1 MSDRRSD
8 EERLFDA
15 MPRFSA
21 ARRARM
27 VVATVALGCA
37 LGAAQPMIGYAEGT
51 AAPAQTTQQSASA
64 GSAEG
69 STAEL
74 AAGQAANP
82 AAGQAAA
89 DQTATGGSTTSLRDR
104 VAQGSDANGPVQA
117 APRIAD
123 LIWFN
128 TTASDFTVPYGV
140 DVPAWLNAHDGIFLH
155 DLSAISTSEVAQ
167 RYFGGRGPFVYA
179 AGVSAYPDGGN
190 LSDVLAW
197 AQVSD
202 PDAVNLPGMSGHAGI
217 DHVAVMQRVD
227 EAADI
232 ALAPEDVLD
241 DLAIEQADGARH
253 GLATTGSWR
262 ADDLT
267 VWLGAA
273 DAGAELVSVPEG
285 DSALALSDTY
295 ALNLDATFSSAE
307 AGARVALDE
316 TGPYYVKAPRDLTVP
331 GTDTDLAAGQVLR
344 LEVRRDEAAPQLGT
358 VELLDAD
365 GQALVA
371 DSSWIAGGMLTV
383 GADGLTVRIAID
395 DAAPEGTDESSGVAA
410 EDVELT
416 LVCAD
421 GSTVTLPAVSFEDGT
436 AEFRITAATAG
447 TATFEL
453 ASSQVTAADAAGNTA
468 TAALAGSTWATA
480 NSVTQVRLVDDAA
493 QAPVLTLNAAGDADD
508 EVAPDGTL
516 ISNAREVTLAGAL
529 TDPFFDELAADA
541 AWIAADPLAV
551 TTDGTLTVID
561 PTTLAAA
568 GADGGRAFDLSAL
581 TAEGRHEVGVSYA
594 GVSAIHAGLGDFSAT
609 ARTEVLIDRTE
620 PVADDFE
627 VSGGIDGDAVAAM
640 PQQGNVLMDDGLTLE
655 LHVTDEPAAGA
666 DEASGVET
674 VDVEMSRSDS
684 MDDQGTELPS
694 QTLVP
699 DADGTVR
706 IDFAEEGYYDFDDIA
721 ITIEDRAG
729 NDAHTTLAAVI
740 DSVAGAEGLDGV
752 VIAEPQA
759 VGVDLA
765 VAFDGDEQGGEFVPA
780 ESVVTLAVRDPWF
793 TVRAHTPGFA
803 SGFSVE
809 LTTAAGEQDLS
820 AALFDADGFIW
831 DAAQGAWVY
840 KVPFERVGG
849 ALADGTY
856 ELSYTLLG
864 AHDELAFGVDTTPPA
879 LSDAAVDDMDAE
891 DIAQMPDGGPRVL
904 VGTSRTLRVRVQDL
918 LPRAEGAESSDARGD
933 EDGTSGT
940 DRDALRVTM
949 VRSDDAAGDHELPAE
964 ERALEVDDSGWAE
977 VTLDAEGLYN
987 LSDISFHLVDCYGNE
1002 STVTLADYVAALPE
1016 EEQDAWAFDALLVDN
1031 PASTP
1036 VIEMSVTDVEG
1047 NPTATDP
1054 YYHRGDVTVALTIDD
1069 PWFAVY
1075 RALDGDEPLVT
1086 GTLRLPGE
1094 GEPSAMQLQLTAMDF
1109 SPVDDTDPAG
1119 PWTATYTLP
1128 RSATDAPLPAEGAY
1142 VVTARYGGIAGALG
1156 IGEAAQQERSFAIDY
1171 TAPAL
1176 GALVFS
1182 ETEPYPVNEDEEP
1195 WGWVF
1200 AESEQ
1205 VTLDVTDN
1213 LAGIAGDTSALT
1225 VAGNAAPEL
1234 TFSGSE
1240 DGLAGQMTF
1249 ALEGDGTRLMLAGT
1263 SITVADRAGNTAST
1277 GDFSAYA
1284 VSNLP
1289 AGAAGVTIDT
1299 EEPQITFSFDNND
1312 VRNGRYYN
1320 SARTATVTVRDASF
1334 DLIQQFDPER
1344 PVATVARDEGDPRV
1358 ALAAQDFERVE
1369 LEDGT
1374 VVFRAQVAFEED
1386 ADWVLSAQLTD
1397 PFGHAS
1403 PEVSESFTIDTE
1415 APVLMVDFDNDD
1427 VANGMYYNAPRTAT
1441 IIVTDRNFAPELGS
1455 IDARNLS
1462 GGAAPGVSGFA
1473 EVEPRREWRA
1483 SASFTGEQHYRLQV
1497 AATDLAGNVAEP
1509 FDSEEF
1515 VIDMTA
1521 PSVSISGVEGGH
1533 AYAGAVAPQ
1542 VSFSDVNLDTMG
1554 SAATLE
1560 GVRSGF
1566 AYTPDLSETMS
1577 ETDKTTSFGNIP
1589 YEVDCDDVYTV
1600 TGEAI
1605 DLAGNTA
1612 TVGMRFSVNRFGST
1626 YYFAPGSEGIAGSY
1640 LNEARDVRVVEVN
1653 VSGIDT
1659 GSTRVE
1665 LAHDDRVET
1674 LVAGEDFEL
1683 SSNAPDN
1690 GWSATTYTLP
1700 ALLFD
1705 EDGYY
1710 RILLSST
1717 DAAGNLAQNTM
1728 QGKSAD
1734 RADSFPIDFAIDGAV
1749 PTANLIGVSNAGV
1762 YLDPAKTVTV
1772 DAGDN
1777 IEIAQARLTIDGR
1790 EVATWD
1796 AAAFDAGALPEVELT
1811 VDGRPHTY
1819 VLEVRDRAGNVSSA
1833 TYADVVVTGDL
1844 ITFVL
1849 NTPRLLMG
1857 SVGGMVVLLGIIGAA
1872 AYLGWRHRR
1881 RTRSRRN
1888 PFGHGPQEA
1897 A

>member
-21 ARRARM
+21 ARRARV

-69 STAEL
+69 STAER

-89 DQTATGGSTTSLRDR
+89 DQTATGGSATSLRDQ
-104 VAQGSDANGPVQA
+104 VAPDSGASGSTQA

-123 LIWFN
+123 RIWFN
-128 TTASDFTVPYGV
+128 TPASNFTVPYGV

-155 DLSAISTSEVAQ
+155 DLSPISTVEVAW

-202 PDAVNLPGMSGHAGI
+202 PDAVSLPGMSGLAGI

-262 ADDLT
+262 AGDLA

-273 DAGAELVSVPEG
+273 DAGAGLVSVPEG

-316 TGPYYVKAPRDLTVP
+316 TGPYYVKAPRDMTVP

-344 LEVRRDEAAPQLGT
+344 LEVRRDEAAPRLGT

-365 GQALVA
+365 GQALDA
-371 DSSWIAGGMLTV
+371 ASSWIAGGMLTV

-395 DAAPEGTDESSGVAA
+395 DAAPEGTGESSGVAA

-421 GSTVTLPAVSFEDGT
+421 GSTVTLPAVSFEDGV
-436 AEFRITAATAG
+436 AEFCISAATAG
-447 TATFEL
+447 TVTFDL
-453 ASSQVTAADAAGNTA
+453 ASSHVAVVDAAGNTA
-468 TAALAGSTWATA
+468 KAELADSAWATA
-480 NSVTQVRLVDDAA
+480 NGVTWVRLVDDAA

-508 EVAPDGTL
+508 EADPNGMLV
-516 ISNAREVTLAGAL
+516 SNADEVTLAGTL
-529 TDPFFDELAADA
+529 NDPFFSELVADA
-541 AWIAADPLAV
+541 TWLAKNPFAV
-551 TTDGTLTVID
+551 TVDGETTAID
-561 PTTLAAA
+561 PTRLSAS
-568 GADGGRAFDLSAL
+568 GADDERAFDLPAL
-581 TAEGRHEVGVSYA
+581 AAEGRHEVDVSYE
-594 GVSAIHAGLGDFSAT
+594 GVSAVHAGLGDFSAT
-609 ARTEVLIDRTE
+609 ASAEVLIDRTD
-620 PVADDFE
+620 PVADGFE
-627 VSGGIDGDAVAAM
+627 VIGGIDEDSVAAM

-655 LHVTDEPAAGA
+655 LHVADEPAAGA

-780 ESVVTLAVRDPWF
+780 ESVVTLAVHDPWF
-793 TVRAHTPGFA
+793 AVRAHTPGFA
-803 SGFSVE
+803 NGFTAA
-809 LTTAAGEQDLS
+809 LTTAAGEEDLS
-820 AALFDADGFIW
+820 TLFDADGFTW
-831 DAAQGAWVY
+831 DAAQNAWVFEI
-840 KVPFERVGG
+840 PLERVGG

-856 ELSYTLLG
+856 ELSYRLLN
-864 AHDELAFGVDTTPPA
+864 ARDHIEFGVDTTAPV
-879 LSDAAVDDMDAE
+879 LSDAEIEDVDAE

-964 ERALEVDDSGWAE
+964 ERALEVGGDGWAE
-977 VTLDAEGLYN
+977 ITLDAEGLYN

-1016 EEQDAWAFDALLVDN
+1016 DERAAWAFDALLVDDPSTA
-1031 PASTP
+1031 PAL
-1036 VIEMSVTDVEG
+1036 EMSVTDVEG
-1047 NPTATDP
+1047 NPTSADP

-1069 PWFAVY
+1069 PWFAIY
-1075 RALDGDEPLVT
+1075 RALDGDSALVT

-1094 GEPSAMQLQLTAMDF
+1094 DEPSDLRLQLTAMDF

-1119 PWTATYTLP
+1119 LWAATYALP

-1171 TAPAL
+1171 TAPVL
-1176 GALVFS
+1176 GSLVFS
-1182 ETEPYPVNEDEEP
+1182 ETEPYPVNEDDEP

-1213 LAGIAGDTSALT
+1213 LAGIAGDASVLA

-1234 TFSGSE
+1234 AFRGSE

-1249 ALEGDGTRLMLAGT
+1249 ALEGDGTRLELAGT

-1289 AGAAGVTIDT
+1289 TGAAGIAIDM
-1299 EEPQITFSFDNND
+1299 EEPQISFSFDNDD

-1320 SARTATVTVRDASF
+1320 AARTATVTVQDASF
-1334 DLIQQFDPER
+1334 DLIQRFDPER
-1344 PVATVARDEGDPRV
+1344 PVATVARDGGDPRV
-1358 ALAAQDFERVE
+1358 ALAARDFERVE
-1369 LEDGT
+1369 LGDGA
-1374 VVFRAQVAFEED
+1374 VVYRAQVAFEED

-1397 PFGHAS
+1397 PLGHAS
-1403 PEVSESFTIDTE
+1403 PVVSESFTIDTE

-1441 IIVTDRNFAPELGS
+1441 ITVTDRNFAPELGS

-1683 SSNAPDN
+1683 SSNVPDN

-1700 ALLFD
+1700 ATLFD

-1734 RADSFPIDFAIDGAV
+1734 RAGSFPIDFAVDGAAPAADLV
-1749 PTANLIGVSNAGV
+1749 GLSNAGV
-1762 YLDPAKTVTV
+1762 YLDPAKTVAV
-1772 DAGDN
+1772 DAADN
-1777 IEIAQARLTIDGR
+1777 LQIAQARLTIDGR
-1790 EVATWD
+1790 EAATWD
-1796 AAAFDAGALPEVELT
+1796 ATAFDAGALPEVELT
-1811 VDGRPHTY
+1811 VDGQPHTY

>member
-21 ARRARM
+21 ARRARV
-27 VVATVALGCA
+27 VVATVALSCA

-69 STAEL
+69 STAER

-89 DQTATGGSTTSLRDR
+89 DQTATGGSATSLREQA
-104 VAQGSDANGPVQA
+104 AQGTGAIGRAPA

-123 LIWFN
+123 RIWFN
-128 TTASDFTVPYGV
+128 TLANNFTVPYGV

-155 DLSAISTSEVAQ
+155 DLSSISTSEVAR
-167 RYFGGRGPFVYA
+167 RYFDGQGPFVYA
-179 AGVSAYPDGGN
+179 VGVGAYPNGGD

-197 AQVSD
+197 AQVAD
-202 PDAVNLPGMSGHAGI
+202 PDAVDLPSMDGGTGI

-262 ADDLT
+262 AGDLT

-273 DAGAELVSVPEG
+273 DVGAGLVSVPEG
-285 DSALALSDTY
+285 AGALALSDTY
-295 ALNLDATFSSAE
+295 ALNLDATFSSTE
-307 AGARVALDE
+307 AGSRVALDE
-316 TGPYYVKAPRDLTVP
+316 AGPYYVKAPRDMTVP
-331 GTDTDLAAGQVLR
+331 GTDTGLAAGQVLR

-365 GQALVA
+365 GQALDA

-395 DAAPEGTDESSGVAA
+395 DAAPEGTGESSGVAA

-468 TAALAGSTWATA
+468 TAALADSAWATA
-480 NSVTQVRLVDDAA
+480 NGVTQVRLIDVAS
-493 QAPVLTLNAAGDADD
+493 QAPALVLDAMGDADD
-508 EVAPDGTL
+508 EVAQDGTL
-516 ISNAREVTLAGAL
+516 VSNAGEVTLAGEL
-529 TDPFFDELAADA
+529 IDPFFDELAADA
-541 AWIAADPLAV
+541 AWVAAHPLTA
-551 TTDGTLTVID
+551 TTDGTATAID
-561 PTTLAAA
+561 PAELAPA
-568 GADGGRAFDLSAL
+568 GEGGARAFGLSGL
-581 TAEGRHEVGVSYA
+581 TAEGRHEVDVSYE
-594 GVSAIHAGLGDFSAT
+594 GVSAVHAGLGDFSAT
-609 ARTEVLIDRTE
+609 ARTAVLIDRTE

-780 ESVVTLAVRDPWF
+780 ESVVTLAVHDPWF
-793 TVRAHTPGFA
+793 AVRAHTPGFA
-803 SGFSVE
+803 NGFTAA
-809 LTTAAGEQDLS
+809 LTTAAGEEDLS
-820 AALFDADGFIW
+820 TLFDADGFTW
-831 DAAQGAWVY
+831 DAAQNAWVFEI
-840 KVPFERVGG
+840 PLERVGG

-856 ELSYTLLG
+856 ELSYRLLN
-864 AHDELAFGVDTTPPA
+864 AHDHIEFGVDTTAPV
-879 LSDAAVDDMDAE
+879 LSDAEIEGVDAE

-949 VRSDDAAGDHELPAE
+949 VRSDDVAGDHDLLAE

-1016 EEQDAWAFDALLVDN
+1016 EEQDAWAFDALLVDD

-1036 VIEMSVTDVEG
+1036 VIEMSVADVEG
-1047 NPTATDP
+1047 NPASADP
-1054 YYHRGDVTVALTIDD
+1054 YYHRGDVTVTLTIDD

-1075 RALDGDEPLVT
+1075 RALDGDSALVT

-1119 PWTATYTLP
+1119 SWTATYALP

-1142 VVTARYGGIAGALG
+1142 VVTARYGGIAGVLG
-1156 IGEAAQQERSFAIDY
+1156 IGEAAQQESTFAIDY

-1182 ETEPYPVNEDEEP
+1182 ETEPYPVNEDDEP

-1213 LAGIAGDTSALT
+1213 LAGIAGDASVLA

-1234 TFSGSE
+1234 AFRGSE

-1249 ALEGDGTRLMLAGT
+1249 ALEGDGTRLELAGT

-1289 AGAAGVTIDT
+1289 AGATGVTIDT

-1320 SARTATVTVRDASF
+1320 AARTATVTVQDASF

-1344 PVATVARDEGDPRV
+1344 PVATVARDEGDPRT
-1358 ALAAQDFERVE
+1358 ALVVQDFERVE

-1386 ADWVLSAQLTD
+1386 ADWVISAQLTD
-1397 PFGHAS
+1397 PLGHAS
-1403 PEVSESFTIDTE
+1403 PVVSESFVIDTE
-1415 APVLMVDFDNDD
+1415 APVLMVEFDNDD

-1441 IIVTDRNFAPELGS
+1441 ITVNDRNFAAELGS
-1455 IDARNLS
+1455 INAQNLS
-1462 GGAAPGVSGFA
+1462 GGAAPAVSGFT
-1473 EVEPRREWRA
+1473 EVESRRTWRA

-1533 AYAGAVAPQ
+1533 AYAGAVVPQ
-1542 VSFSDVNLDTMG
+1542 VSFSDINLDTMG

-1560 GVRSGF
+1560 GVRSGY
-1566 AYTPDLSETMS
+1566 AYTPDLAETMS
-1577 ETDKTTSFGNIP
+1577 DTEKTTNFGNIP
-1589 YEVDCDDVYTV
+1589 YEIDCDDVYTV
-1600 TGEAI
+1600 IGEAI

-1612 TVGMRFSVNRFGST
+1612 TVSMRFSVNRFGST

-1640 LNEARDVRVVEVN
+1640 LAEPQDVRVVEVN

-1674 LVAGEDFEL
+1674 LEAGEDFEL
-1683 SSNAPDN
+1683 SPNASDN

-1700 ALLFD
+1700 ASLFD

-1710 RILLSST
+1710 RVLLTST

-1728 QGKSAD
+1728 RGKSGD
-1734 RADSFPIDFAIDGAV
+1734 RSGSFPIDFAIDGAV
-1749 PTANLIGVSNAGV
+1749 PAANLIGVSNAGV

-1857 SVGGMVVLLGIIGAA
+1857 SVGGMVVLLGIISAA

>member
-8 EERLFDA
+8 EDRLFDA

-21 ARRARM
+21 ARRARV
-27 VVATVALGCA
+27 VVAAVALGCA

-51 AAPAQTTQQSASA
+51 DAPVQTTRQDASA
-64 GSAEG
+64 GG
-69 STAEL
+69 S
-74 AAGQAANP
+74 
-82 AAGQAAA
+82 QAAA
-89 DQTATGGSTTSLRDR
+89 SETGSSVGVADQAEAGAGPGSLRDR

-123 LIWFN
+123 RIWFN
-128 TTASDFTVPYGV
+128 TPASDFIVPYGV
-140 DVPAWLNAHDGIFLH
+140 DVPAWLNARDGIFLH
-155 DLSAISTSEVAQ
+155 DLSPISTVEVAR

-202 PDAVNLPGMSGHAGI
+202 PDAVSLPGMSGLAGI

-232 ALAPEDVLD
+232 ALAPEEVLD
-241 DLAIEQADGARH
+241 DLAIERADGTRH
-253 GLATTGSWR
+253 ELATTGSWR
-262 ADDLT
+262 AGDLA

-273 DAGAELVSVPEG
+273 DAGAGLVSVPEG

-295 ALNLDATFSSAE
+295 ALNLDVTFSSAE

-316 TGPYYVKAPRDLTVP
+316 TDPYYVKAPRDLTVP

-344 LEVRRDEAAPQLGT
+344 LEVRRDEAAPRLGT

-365 GQALVA
+365 GQALDA
-371 DSSWIAGGMLTV
+371 ASSWIAGGMLTV
-383 GADGLTVRIAID
+383 GADGLTVRVAID
-395 DAAPEGTDESSGVAA
+395 DPAPEGTGESSGVAA

-416 LVCAD
+416 LAGAD
-421 GSTVTLPAVSFEDGT
+421 VGTLTLPAASFKGGT
-436 AEFRITAATAG
+436 AEFRITVAAAG
-447 TATFEL
+447 TATFDL
-453 ASSQVTAADAAGNTA
+453 ASSQVTVTDAAGNTA
-468 TAALAGSTWATA
+468 TAALADSAWATA
-480 NSVTQVRLVDDAA
+480 NGVTQVRLIDVAS

-508 EVAPDGTL
+508 EADPNGMLV
-516 ISNAREVTLAGAL
+516 SNADEVTLAGTL
-529 TDPFFDELAADA
+529 NDPFFSELVADA
-541 AWIAADPLAV
+541 KWRAENPFAV
-551 TTDGTLTVID
+551 TVDGETTAID
-561 PTTLAAA
+561 PTRLSAS
-568 GADGGRAFDLSAL
+568 GADDERAFGLSGL
-581 TAEGRHEVGVSYA
+581 TAEGRHEVDVSYE
-594 GVSAIHAGLGDFSAT
+594 GVSAVHAGLGDFSAT
-609 ARTEVLIDRTE
+609 ASAEVLIDRTD
-620 PVADDFE
+620 PVADGFE
-627 VSGGIDGDAVAAM
+627 VIGGIDEDSVAAM

-655 LHVTDEPAAGA
+655 LHVADEPAAGA

-721 ITIEDRAG
+721 IMIEDRAG

-765 VAFDGDEQGGEFVPA
+765 VVFDGDEQGGEFVPA
-780 ESVVTLAVRDPWF
+780 ESVVTLAVHDPWF

-803 SGFSVE
+803 SGFSAE

-831 DAAQGAWVY
+831 NADQGAWVY
-840 KVPFERVGG
+840 EVPFERVAG

-856 ELSYTLLG
+856 ELSYRLLN
-864 AHDELAFGVDTTPPA
+864 ARDHIEFGVDTTAPV
-879 LSDAAVDDMDAE
+879 LSDAEIEDVDAE

-964 ERALEVDDSGWAE
+964 ERALEVGGDGWAE
-977 VTLDAEGLYN
+977 ITLDAEGLYN

-1016 EEQDAWAFDALLVDN
+1016 DERAAWAFDALLVDDPSTA
-1031 PASTP
+1031 PAL
-1036 VIEMSVTDVEG
+1036 EMSVTDVEG
-1047 NPTATDP
+1047 NPTSADP

-1069 PWFAVY
+1069 PWFAIY
-1075 RALDGDEPLVT
+1075 RALDGDSALVT

-1094 GEPSAMQLQLTAMDF
+1094 DEPSDLRLQLTAMDF

-1119 PWTATYTLP
+1119 LWAATYALP

-1171 TAPAL
+1171 TAPVL
-1176 GALVFS
+1176 GSLVFS
-1182 ETEPYPVNEDEEP
+1182 ETEPYPVNEDDEP

-1213 LAGIAGDTSALT
+1213 LAGIAGDASVLA

-1234 TFSGSE
+1234 AFRGSE

-1249 ALEGDGTRLMLAGT
+1249 ALEGDGTRLELAGT

-1289 AGAAGVTIDT
+1289 TGAAGIAIDT
-1299 EEPQITFSFDNND
+1299 EEPQISFSFDNDD

-1320 SARTATVTVRDASF
+1320 AARTATVTVQDASF
-1334 DLIQQFDPER
+1334 DLIQRFDPER
-1344 PVATVARDEGDPRV
+1344 PIATVARDGGDPRV
-1358 ALAAQDFERVE
+1358 ALAARDFERVE
-1369 LEDGT
+1369 LGDGA
-1374 VVFRAQVAFEED
+1374 VVYRAQVAFEED

-1397 PFGHAS
+1397 PLGHAS
-1403 PEVSESFTIDTE
+1403 PVVSESFTIDTE

-1441 IIVTDRNFAPELGS
+1441 ITVTDRNFAPELGS

-1612 TVGMRFSVNRFGST
+1612 AVGMRFSVNRFGST

-1700 ALLFD
+1700 ATLFD

-1710 RILLSST
+1710 RVLLSST

-1734 RADSFPIDFAIDGAV
+1734 RAGSFPIDFAVDGAAPAADLV
-1749 PTANLIGVSNAGV
+1749 GLSNAGV
-1762 YLDPAKTVTV
+1762 YLDPAKTVAV
-1772 DAGDN
+1772 DAADN
-1777 IEIAQARLTIDGR
+1777 LQIAQARLTIDGR
-1790 EVATWD
+1790 EAATWD
-1796 AAAFDAGALPEVELT
+1796 ATAFDAGALPEVELA
-1811 VDGRPHTY
+1811 VDGQPHTY

>member
-8 EERLFDA
+8 EDRLFDA

-21 ARRARM
+21 ARRAR
-27 VVATVALGCA
+27 VVAAAVALGCA

-51 AAPAQTTQQSASA
+51 DAPVQTTRQDASA
-64 GSAEG
+64 GG
-69 STAEL
+69 S
-74 AAGQAANP
+74 
-82 AAGQAAA
+82 QAAA
-89 DQTATGGSTTSLRDR
+89 SETGSSVGVADQAEAGAGPGSLRDR

-123 LIWFN
+123 RIWFN
-128 TTASDFTVPYGV
+128 TPASDFIVPYGV
-140 DVPAWLNAHDGIFLH
+140 DVPAWLNARDGIFLH
-155 DLSAISTSEVAQ
+155 DLSPISTVEVAR

-202 PDAVNLPGMSGHAGI
+202 PDAVSLPGMSGLAGI

-232 ALAPEDVLD
+232 ALAPEEVLD
-241 DLAIEQADGARH
+241 DLAIERADGTRH
-253 GLATTGSWR
+253 ELATTGSWR
-262 ADDLT
+262 AGDLA

-273 DAGAELVSVPEG
+273 DAGAGLVSVPEG
-285 DSALALSDTY
+285 AGALALSDTY
-295 ALNLDATFSSAE
+295 ALNLDATFSSTE
-307 AGARVALDE
+307 AGSRVALDE
-316 TGPYYVKAPRDLTVP
+316 AGPYYMKAPRDMTVP
-331 GTDTDLAAGQVLR
+331 GTDTGLAAGQVLR
-344 LEVRRDEAAPQLGT
+344 LEVRRDEAAPRLGT

-365 GQALVA
+365 GQALDA
-371 DSSWIAGGMLTV
+371 ASSWIAGGMLTV
-383 GADGLTVRIAID
+383 GADGLSVRVAID
-395 DAAPEGTDESSGVAA
+395 DPAPEGTGESSGVAA

-416 LVCAD
+416 LAGAD
-421 GSTVTLPAVSFEDGT
+421 VGTLTLPAASFKGGT
-436 AEFRITAATAG
+436 AEFRITVAAAG
-447 TATFEL
+447 TATFDL
-453 ASSQVTAADAAGNTA
+453 ASSQVTVTDAAGNTA
-468 TAALAGSTWATA
+468 TAALADSAWATA
-480 NSVTQVRLVDDAA
+480 NGVTQVRLIDVAS
-493 QAPVLTLNAAGDADD
+493 QAPALVLDAMGDADD
-508 EVAPDGTL
+508 EVAQDGTL
-516 ISNAREVTLAGAL
+516 VSNAGEVTLAGEL
-529 TDPFFDELAADA
+529 IDPFFDELAADA
-541 AWIAADPLAV
+541 AWVAAHPLTA
-551 TTDGTLTVID
+551 TMDGTATAID
-561 PTTLAAA
+561 PAELAPA
-568 GADGGRAFDLSAL
+568 GEGGARAFGLSGL
-581 TAEGRHEVGVSYA
+581 TAEGRHEVDVSYE
-594 GVSAIHAGLGDFSAT
+594 GVSAVHAGLGDFSAT
-609 ARTEVLIDRTE
+609 ASAEVLIDRTD
-620 PVADDFE
+620 PVADGFE
-627 VSGGIDGDAVAAM
+627 VIGGIDEDSVAAM

-655 LHVTDEPAAGA
+655 LHVADEPAAGA

-684 MDDQGTELPS
+684 MDDQDTELPS

-780 ESVVTLAVRDPWF
+780 ESVVTLAVHDPWF
-793 TVRAHTPGFA
+793 AVRAHTPGFA
-803 SGFSVE
+803 NGFSAA
-809 LTTAAGEQDLS
+809 LTTAAGEEDLS
-820 AALFDADGFIW
+820 TLFDADGFTW
-831 DAAQGAWVY
+831 DAAQNAWVFEI
-840 KVPFERVGG
+840 PLERVGG

-856 ELSYTLLG
+856 ELSYRLLN
-864 AHDELAFGVDTTPPA
+864 ARDHIEFGVDTTAPV
-879 LSDAAVDDMDAE
+879 LSDAEIEDVDAE

-949 VRSDDAAGDHELPAE
+949 VRSNDAAGDHELPAE
-964 ERALEVDDSGWAE
+964 ERALEVGGDGWAE
-977 VTLDAEGLYN
+977 ITLDAEGLYN

-1002 STVTLADYVAALPE
+1002 STVTLAEYVAALPE
-1016 EEQDAWAFDALLVDN
+1016 DERAAWAFDALLVDDPSTA
-1031 PASTP
+1031 PAL
-1036 VIEMSVTDVEG
+1036 EMSVTDVEG
-1047 NPTATDP
+1047 NPTSADP

-1069 PWFAVY
+1069 PWFAIY
-1075 RALDGDEPLVT
+1075 RALDGDSALVT

-1094 GEPSAMQLQLTAMDF
+1094 DEPSDLRLQLTAMDF

-1119 PWTATYTLP
+1119 LWAATYALP

-1142 VVTARYGGIAGALG
+1142 VVTARYGGIASALG
-1156 IGEAAQQERSFAIDY
+1156 IGEAAQREASFAIDY
-1171 TAPAL
+1171 TAPVL
-1176 GALVFS
+1176 GSLVFS
-1182 ETEPYPVNEDEEP
+1182 QTEPYPVNEDGEP

-1205 VTLDVTDN
+1205 VALDVTDN
-1213 LAGIAGDTSALT
+1213 LAGIAGDASVLT
-1225 VAGNAAPEL
+1225 AAGNAAPEL
-1234 TFSGSE
+1234 TFSGTE
-1240 DGLAGQMTF
+1240 DGLAGQMSF
-1249 ALEGDGTRLMLAGT
+1249 ALEGDGTRLELAGT

-1289 AGAAGVTIDT
+1289 VGAAGVAIDT
-1299 EEPQITFSFDNND
+1299 EAPQISFSFDNND

-1374 VVFRAQVAFEED
+1374 VAYRAQLTFDED

-1403 PEVSESFTIDTE
+1403 PEVSESFVIDTE

-1441 IIVTDRNFAPELGS
+1441 ITVNDRNFAAELGS
-1455 IDARNLS
+1455 INAQNLS
-1462 GGAAPGVSGFA
+1462 GGAAPAVSGFT
-1473 EVEPRREWRA
+1473 EVESRRTWRA

-1497 AATDLAGNVAEP
+1497 AVTDLAGNVAEP

-1542 VSFSDVNLDTMG
+1542 VSFSDINLDTMG

-1560 GVRSGF
+1560 GVRSGY
-1566 AYTPDLSETMS
+1566 AYTPDLAETMS
-1577 ETDKTTSFGNIP
+1577 DTEKTTNFGNIP

-1612 TVGMRFSVNRFGST
+1612 TVSMRFSVNRFGST

-1640 LNEARDVRVVEVN
+1640 LAEPQDVRVVEVN

-1674 LVAGEDFEL
+1674 LEAGEDFEL
-1683 SSNAPDN
+1683 APNASDN

-1700 ALLFD
+1700 ASLFD

-1710 RILLSST
+1710 RVLLTST

-1728 QGKSAD
+1728 RGKSGD
-1734 RADSFPIDFAIDGAV
+1734 RSGSFPIDFAIDGAV
-1749 PTANLIGVSNAGV
+1749 PAANLIGVSNAGV

-1790 EVATWD
+1790 EAATWD
-1796 AAAFDAGALPEVELT
+1796 ATAFDAGALPEVELA
-1811 VDGRPHTY
+1811 VDGQPHTY

>member
-8 EERLFDA
+8 EECLFDA

-21 ARRARM
+21 ARRARV
-27 VVATVALGCA
+27 VVAAVALGCA

-51 AAPAQTTQQSASA
+51 DAPVQTTRQDASA
-64 GSAEG
+64 GG
-69 STAEL
+69 SQDATSET
-74 AAGQAANP
+74 GSSV
-82 AAGQAAA
+82 GVA
-89 DQTATGGSTTSLRDR
+89 DQADAGAGPGSLRDR

-123 LIWFN
+123 RIWFN
-128 TTASDFTVPYGV
+128 TPASDFTVPYGV
-140 DVPAWLNAHDGIFLH
+140 DVPAWLNARDGIFLH
-155 DLSAISTSEVAQ
+155 DLSPISTVEVAR

-202 PDAVNLPGMSGHAGI
+202 PDAVSLPGMSGLAGI

-232 ALAPEDVLD
+232 ALAPEEVLD
-241 DLAIEQADGARH
+241 DLAIERADGTRH
-253 GLATTGSWR
+253 ELATTGSWR
-262 ADDLT
+262 AGDLA

-285 DSALALSDTY
+285 AGALALSDTY

-316 TGPYYVKAPRDLTVP
+316 TGPYYVKAPRDMTVP
-331 GTDTDLAAGQVLR
+331 GTDTGLAAGQVLR
-344 LEVRRDEAAPQLGT
+344 LEVRRDEAAPRLGT

-365 GQALVA
+365 GQVLDA

-395 DAAPEGTDESSGVAA
+395 DAAPEGAGESSGVAA

-416 LVCAD
+416 LVCVD
-421 GSTVTLPAVSFEDGT
+421 GSTVTLPAVSFEDGV
-436 AEFRITAATAG
+436 AEFCISAATAG
-447 TATFEL
+447 TVTFEL

-468 TAALAGSTWATA
+468 TAALADSAWATA
-480 NSVTQVRLVDDAA
+480 NGVTQVRLVDDAA

-508 EVAPDGTL
+508 EADPNGMLV
-516 ISNAREVTLAGAL
+516 SNADEVTLAGTL
-529 TDPFFDELAADA
+529 NDPFFSELVADA
-541 AWIAADPLAV
+541 TWLAKNPFAV
-551 TTDGTLTVID
+551 TVDGETTAID
-561 PTTLAAA
+561 PTRLSAS
-568 GADGGRAFDLSAL
+568 GADDERAFGLSGL
-581 TAEGRHEVGVSYA
+581 TAEGRHEVDVSYE
-594 GVSAIHAGLGDFSAT
+594 GVSAVHAGLGDFSAT
-609 ARTEVLIDRTE
+609 ASAEVLIDRTD
-620 PVADDFE
+620 PVADGFE
-627 VSGGIDGDAVAAM
+627 VIGGIDEDSVAAM

-655 LHVTDEPAAGA
+655 LHVADEPAAGA

-674 VDVEMSRSDS
+674 VTVEVTWRGSTGG
-684 MDDQGTELPS
+684 QGTELPE
-694 QTLVP
+694 QTLAP
-699 DADGTVR
+699 GPDGTVR
-706 IDFAEEGYYDFDDIA
+706 IDLDDEGYYDFDDIA

-729 NDAHTTLAAVI
+729 NKADTTLASVI
-740 DSVAGAEGLDGV
+740 DDTAGEDGLDGA
-752 VIAEPQA
+752 VIAETQA
-759 VGVDLA
+759 VNVDLA
-765 VAFDGDEQGGEFVPA
+765 VTLDGEEQEGEFVPA
-780 ESVVTLAVRDPWF
+780 RSAVTLAVHDPWF
-793 TVRAHTPGFA
+793 AVRAHTPGFA
-803 SGFSVE
+803 NGFTAA
-809 LTTAAGEQDLS
+809 LTTAAGEEDLS
-820 AALFDADGFIW
+820 TLFDADGFIW

-840 KVPFERVGG
+840 EVPFERVAG

-856 ELSYTLLG
+856 ELSYTLLD

-879 LSDAAVDDMDAE
+879 LSDAAVDDVDAE

-964 ERALEVDDSGWAE
+964 ERELEVDGDGWAE
-977 VTLDAEGLYN
+977 VTLEAEGLYS
-987 LSDISFHLVDCYGNE
+987 LSDISFYLVDRYGNE
-1002 STVTLADYVAALPE
+1002 STATLAEYVAALPE
-1016 EEQDAWAFDALLVDN
+1016 DERAAWAFDALLVDDPSTA
-1031 PASTP
+1031 PAL
-1036 VIEMSVTDVEG
+1036 EMSVTDVEG
-1047 NPTATDP
+1047 NPTSADP

-1069 PWFAVY
+1069 PWFAIY
-1075 RALDGDEPLVT
+1075 RALDGDSALVT

-1094 GEPSAMQLQLTAMDF
+1094 DEPSDLRLQLTAMDF

-1119 PWTATYTLP
+1119 LWAATYALP

-1171 TAPAL
+1171 TAPVL
-1176 GALVFS
+1176 GSLVFS
-1182 ETEPYPVNEDEEP
+1182 ETEPYPVNEDDEP

-1213 LAGIAGDTSALT
+1213 LAGIAGDASVLA

-1234 TFSGSE
+1234 AFRGSE

-1249 ALEGDGTRLMLAGT
+1249 ALEGDGTRLELAGT

-1289 AGAAGVTIDT
+1289 TGAAGIAIDT
-1299 EEPQITFSFDNND
+1299 EEPQISFSFDNDD

-1320 SARTATVTVRDASF
+1320 AARTATVTVQDASF
-1334 DLIQQFDPER
+1334 DLIQRFDPER
-1344 PVATVARDEGDPRV
+1344 PVATVARDGGDPRV
-1358 ALAAQDFERVE
+1358 ALAARDFERVE
-1369 LEDGT
+1369 LGDGA
-1374 VVFRAQVAFEED
+1374 VVYRAQVAFEED

-1397 PFGHAS
+1397 PLGHAS
-1403 PEVSESFTIDTE
+1403 PVVSESFTIDTE

-1427 VANGMYYNAPRTAT
+1427 VANGMYFNAPRTAT
-1441 IIVTDRNFAPELGS
+1441 ITVTDRNFAPELGS

-1612 TVGMRFSVNRFGST
+1612 AVGMRFSVNRFGST

-1700 ALLFD
+1700 ATLFD

-1710 RILLSST
+1710 RVLLSST

-1734 RADSFPIDFAIDGAV
+1734 RAGSFPIDFAVDGAAPAADLV
-1749 PTANLIGVSNAGV
+1749 GLSNAGV
-1762 YLDPAKTVTV
+1762 YLDPAKTVAV
-1772 DAGDN
+1772 DVADN
-1777 IEIAQARLTIDGR
+1777 LQIAQARLTIDGR
-1790 EVATWD
+1790 EAATWD
-1796 AAAFDAGALPEVELT
+1796 AAAFDAGALPEVELA
-1811 VDGRPHTY
+1811 VDGQPHTY

>member
-21 ARRARM
+21 ARRARV

-69 STAEL
+69 STAER

-82 AAGQAAA
+82 AAGQAAV
-89 DQTATGGSTTSLRDR
+89 DQTATGGSATSLREQ
-104 VAQGSDANGPVQA
+104 VAQGTGAIGRAPA

-123 LIWFN
+123 RIRFN
-128 TTASDFTVPYGV
+128 TPASDFTVPYGV

-167 RYFGGRGPFVYA
+167 RYFGGMGPFVYA
-179 AGVSAYPDGGN
+179 AGVAAYPNGSA
-190 LSDVLAW
+190 LSTVLGW
-197 AQVSD
+197 AQVTG
-202 PDAVNLPGMSGHAGI
+202 PDSVSLPSMDGLTGI
-217 DHVAVMQRVD
+217 DMVAAMQRVD

-262 ADDLT
+262 AGDLA

-273 DAGAELVSVPEG
+273 DAGAGLVSVPEG
-285 DSALALSDTY
+285 AGALALSDTY
-295 ALNLDATFSSAE
+295 ALNLDATFSSTE
-307 AGARVALDE
+307 AGSRVALDE
-316 TGPYYVKAPRDLTVP
+316 TGPYYVKAPRDMTVL

-344 LEVRRDEAAPQLGT
+344 LEVRRDEAAPRLGT

-365 GQALVA
+365 GQALDA
-371 DSSWIAGGMLTV
+371 ASSWIAGGMLTV

-395 DAAPEGTDESSGVAA
+395 DAAPEGTGESSGVAA

-453 ASSQVTAADAAGNTA
+453 ASSQVTVTDAAGNTA
-468 TAALAGSTWATA
+468 TAALADSAWATA
-480 NSVTQVRLVDDAA
+480 NGVTQVRLIDVAS
-493 QAPVLTLNAAGDADD
+493 QAPALVLDAMGDADD
-508 EVAPDGTL
+508 EVAQDGTL
-516 ISNAREVTLAGAL
+516 VSNADEVTLAGEL
-529 TDPFFDELAADA
+529 IDPFFDELVADA
-541 AWIAADPLAV
+541 TWVAAHPLTA
-551 TTDGTLTVID
+551 TTDGTATAID
-561 PTTLAAA
+561 PAELAPA
-568 GADGGRAFDLSAL
+568 GEGGARAFGLSGL
-581 TAEGRHEVGVSYA
+581 TAEGRHEVDVSYE
-594 GVSAIHAGLGDFSAT
+594 GVSAVHAGLGDFSAT
-609 ARTEVLIDRTE
+609 ASAEVLIDRTE
-620 PVADDFE
+620 PVADGFE
-627 VSGGIDGDAVAAM
+627 VSGGIDEDAVAAM
-640 PQQGNVLMDDGLTLE
+640 PQQGNVLMDDGIALE
-655 LHVTDEPAAGA
+655 LHVVDEPAAGA

-674 VDVEMSRSDS
+674 VTVEVTRRDS
-684 MDDQGTELPS
+684 TGGQGTELPG

-699 DADGTVR
+699 GSDGTVR
-706 IDFAEEGYYDFDDIA
+706 FELDDEGYYDFDDIA

-729 NDAHTTLAAVI
+729 NKAYTTLASVI
-740 DSVAGAEGLDGV
+740 DVTAGADGLDGA
-752 VIAEPQA
+752 VIAETQA
-759 VGVDLA
+759 VNVDLA
-765 VAFDGDEQGGEFVPA
+765 VTLDGEEQEGEFVPA
-780 ESVVTLAVRDPWF
+780 RSAVTLAVHDPWF
-793 TVRAHTPGFA
+793 AVRAHTPGFA
-803 SGFSVE
+803 NGFTAA
-809 LTTAAGEQDLS
+809 LTTAAGEEDLS
-820 AALFDADGFIW
+820 TLFDADGFTW
-831 DAAQGAWVY
+831 DAAQNAWVFEI
-840 KVPFERVGG
+840 PFERVAG

-856 ELSYTLLG
+856 ELSYRLLN
-864 AHDELAFGVDTTPPA
+864 ARDHIEFGVDTTAPV
-879 LSDAAVDDMDAE
+879 LSDAEIEDVDAE

-964 ERALEVDDSGWAE
+964 ERALEVGGDGWAE
-977 VTLDAEGLYN
+977 ITLDAEGLYD
-987 LSDISFHLVDCYGNE
+987 LSDISFNLVDRYGNE

-1036 VIEMSVTDVEG
+1036 VIEMSVADVEG
-1047 NPTATDP
+1047 NPASADP
-1054 YYHRGDVTVALTIDD
+1054 YYHRGDVTVTLTIDD
-1069 PWFAVY
+1069 PWFAIY
-1075 RALDGDEPLVT
+1075 RVLDGDSALVT

-1094 GEPSAMQLQLTAMDF
+1094 DEPSDLRLQLTAMDF

-1119 PWTATYTLP
+1119 LWAATYALP

-1142 VVTARYGGIAGALG
+1142 VVTARYGGIASALG
-1156 IGEAAQQERSFAIDY
+1156 IGEAAQREASFAIDY
-1171 TAPAL
+1171 TAPVL
-1176 GALVFS
+1176 GSLVFS
-1182 ETEPYPVNEDEEP
+1182 ETEPYPVNEDDEP

-1205 VTLDVTDN
+1205 VALDVTDN
-1213 LAGIAGDTSALT
+1213 LAGIAGDASVLA

-1234 TFSGSE
+1234 AFRGSE

-1249 ALEGDGTRLMLAGT
+1249 ALEGDGTRLELAGT

-1289 AGAAGVTIDT
+1289 TGAAGIAIDT
-1299 EEPQITFSFDNND
+1299 EEPQISFSFDNND

-1369 LEDGT
+1369 LGDGT
-1374 VVFRAQVAFEED
+1374 VVYRAQVAFEED

-1397 PFGHAS
+1397 PLGHAS
-1403 PEVSESFTIDTE
+1403 PVVSESFTIDTE
-1415 APVLMVDFDNDD
+1415 APVLMVEFDNDD

-1441 IIVTDRNFAPELGS
+1441 ITVNDRNFAAELGS
-1455 IDARNLS
+1455 INAQNLS
-1462 GGAAPGVSGFA
+1462 GGAAPAVSGFT
-1473 EVEPRREWRA
+1473 EVESRRTWRA

-1497 AATDLAGNVAEP
+1497 AVTDLAGNVAEP

-1542 VSFSDVNLDTMG
+1542 VSFSDINLDTMG

-1560 GVRSGF
+1560 GVRSGY
-1566 AYTPDLSETMS
+1566 AYTPDLAETMS
-1577 ETDKTTSFGNIP
+1577 DTEKTTNFGNIP

-1612 TVGMRFSVNRFGST
+1612 TVSMRFSVNRFGST

-1640 LNEARDVRVVEVN
+1640 LTEPQDVRVVEVN

-1674 LVAGEDFEL
+1674 LEAGEDFEL
-1683 SSNAPDN
+1683 APNASDN

-1700 ALLFD
+1700 ASLFD

-1710 RILLSST
+1710 RVLLTST

-1728 QGKSAD
+1728 RGKSGD
-1734 RADSFPIDFAIDGAV
+1734 RSGSFPIDFAIDGAV
-1749 PTANLIGVSNAGV
+1749 PAANLIGVSNAGV

-1888 PFGHGPQEA
+1888 PFGHGPQETA
-1897 A
+1897 